1 MRWPI
6 IYIKKKET
14 FLSLSKQEK
23 QESNPHWL
31 FWRQLNYHCSI
42 PLYVIIKYWAQYK
55 TRIYIFCIRSRCTSL
70 CTNWAIF
77 ILLSSMP
84 DSNQHLWYTKPT
96 FSTFELMEH
105 LYGWRD
111 SNSYWTGF
119 KPDAI
124 FQLGYTRISLS
135 SQTESNW
142 HFIHTKDMYSTFILW
157 EHLLLSVSPSGIEPL
172 SKT

>member
-1 MRWPI
+1 MKWPI

-14 FLSLSKQEK
+14 FLSLLKQGK
-23 QESNPHWL
+23 QESNPHGR
-31 FWRQLNYHCSI
+31 FWRPLNYPCSI
-42 PLYVIIKYWAQYK
+42 PLYVIIKTRAQYK

-77 ILLSSMP
+77 IRVSSMP
-84 DSNQHLWYTKPT
+84 DSNQHLWYTKPI